1 VKYKEGDIVLVS
13 SHAGV
18 DVRARLEKRWEKPK
32 KGWGAAGWDAT
43 IIYKKDVD
51 NLRQNGVPYK
61 SGEKPLV
68 WVFDHQIIKL
78 VRSKNARSKRR

>member
-1 VKYKEGDIVLVS
+1 MVS

-18 DVRARLEKRWEKPK
+18 DVRVRLEERWEKPK
-32 KGWGAAGWDAT
+32 DGWGADGWDAT
-43 IIYKKDVD
+43 VIYKKDVD

-68 WVFDHQIIKL
+68 WVFDYQIIKL
-78 VRSKNARSKRR
+78 VRSKSARSKRRQKG